1 MIDVQRLA
9 VLRKVARHGSFN
21 RAALALHCT
30 PSAVSQ
36 QIAALERSLGAPV
49 VERSTRGVVLTETGR
64 LLVEAADAI
73 AAELADTQ
81 QRLDRLAADRTAPTL
96 TVATFASAGR
106 RLLPAALAGFV
117 ADHPE
122 VVLTILEEEPEESLP
137 GVREGRAD
145 LALAYHVDGPPSRP
159 GDRSG
164 LDWTP
169 LGADP
174 LRVVLPRH
182 HPAAVRHRDG
192 SEPPHLAEL
201 ADQRWILGCRKSAAQ
216 LARHAALAGVELRI
230 ACTATDYD
238 FAQALV
244 HSGVGIALIPELGLI
259 RHPELVALPLAGPA
273 PCRHLGLALSR
284 RRRGPA
290 ARLAEE
296 LASRLVDQVN
306 RADRADQVNRAGRA
320 GRAGQLG
327 QTDRARGEV
336 SAPAGAA
343 P

>member
-9 VLRKVARHGSFN
+9 VLREVARHGSFN
-21 RAALALHCT
+21 QAAQALYCT

-36 QIAALERSLGAPV
+36 QIAALERSLGAPA
-49 VERSTRGVVLTETGR
+49 VERSTRGVTLTDAGR

-81 QRLDRLAADRTAPTL
+81 QRIERLATERVSL

-122 VVLTILEEEPEESLP
+122 VELTILEAEPEESLP
-137 GVREGRAD
+137 DVREGRAD
-145 LALAYHVDGPPSRP
+145 LALAYHLDGPPPARP

-169 LGADP
+169 LGTDP
-174 LRVVLPRH
+174 LRVVLGHR
-182 HPAAVRHRDG
+182 HPAAARYHAR

-201 ADQRWILGCRKSAAQ
+201 ANQRWILGCRKSAGQ
-216 LARHAALAGVELRI
+216 LARHADLAGVELQI
-230 ACTATDYD
+230 SCTATDYD
-238 FAQALV
+238 FAQSLV
-244 HSGVGIALIPELGLI
+244 RAGIGIALIPEIGLT
-259 RHPELVALPLAGPA
+259 RHPELVAIPLAEPS
-273 PCRHLGLALSR
+273 PRRHLGLALSR

-296 LASRLVDQVN
+296 LASLVTEQAEV
-306 RADRADQVNRAGRA
+306 A
-320 GRAGQLG
+320 
-327 QTDRARGEV
+327 ARQ
-336 SAPAGAA
+336 
-343 P
+343 